1 MLTLSLGFGI
11 ASSDAKDWTNVRK
24 ALAITW
30 LAVIDIT
37 MLAFCI
43 NF

>member
-11 ASSDAKDWTNVRK
+11 ASSDAKDWTIAKK

-30 LAVIDIT
+30 LAVLD
-37 MLAFCI
+37 MLIVIVCI
-43 NF
+43 N